1 MGTGIVPEGFFQN
14 EIVYDYT
21 LQLQYNGYDD
31 DYFVEN
37 WIMARYNLTYN
48 KGLNMELITSGH
60 SYFSLI
66 SPLGAIKWSR
76 KPIRLSF

>member
-48 KGLNMELITSGH
+48 KG
-60 SYFSLI
+60 
-66 SPLGAIKWSR
+66 
-76 KPIRLSF
+76 